1 MFTNLTIFNGL
12 SPITRNWADMMD
24 DDLILPKNKKIIK
37 KKNKTVDPDGNTT
50 EVVEYDDIT
59 YFYDKY
65 NILQQ
70 KTTKKIDIKKTKKLH
85 KSVADRKENRLL
97 FGDAN
102 DPKNDTIT
110 QKLGHVDFEDPN
122 KEVDD
127 NEVINKVTSGFSKVL
142 QNLAKRKL
150 NVTVNEPESI
160 KEIPKNTYVPPHLRN
175 KEVVVDEEKE
185 EVSTGVKVDNF
196 PLGTTV
202 EDLELLFSNCGKI
215 KFKNGVWIHPTGNF
229 AFVNFNTHE
238 EAIKAIEMINGH
250 IYGNLYLNVELS
262 KPRKKME
269 SNKKSGY
276 GERLAQQGRYSYV
289 TNSNKKY

>member
-1 MFTNLTIFNGL
+1 MFSSLTVYDGL

-37 KKNKTVDPDGNTT
+37 KKNESVFPDGSIV

-65 NILQQ
+65 NNLQQ

-85 KSVADRKENRLL
+85 KSVADRKDNRIL

-110 QKLGHVDFEDPN
+110 QILGHVDFEDPN
-122 KEVDD
+122 KEVDN

-150 NVTVNEPESI
+150 NGNVNEPEF
-160 KEIPKNTYVPPHLRN
+160 KNEIPKNTYVPPHLRN

-202 EDLELLFSNCGKI
+202 EDLEILFSNCGKI
-215 KFKNGVWIHPTGNF
+215 KFKNGIWIHPSGNF
-229 AFVNFNTHE
+229 AFVNYNTQE
-238 EAIKAIEMINGH
+238 EAIRAVEMINGH
-250 IYGNLYLNVELS
+250 IYGNLYLSVELS

-269 SNKKSGY
+269 SYKKSGY
-276 GERLAQQGRYSYV
+276 GERLAQQGKYSYV